1 MLTART
7 MRFPRSAV
15 VFCLFIA
22 GCAGGKPAANA
33 PQPGI
38 GVRAAAPSEPAAT
51 LPVVPS
57 GPTWLLGAAKELEAE
72 HVTGTIALYDTQDGV
87 LACSDVRKC
96 QEAVLPA
103 STFKIPHSM
112 VAFETGAVDSP
123 DTIIPWD
130 HRTYSNDDW
139 NQDLKFRDAFRLSCV
154 PCYRAIA
161 RKVGAASEQEWLN
174 KLGYGNR
181 DMSGGADM
189 FWLRGGLRISPVE
202 QIDFLRRF
210 DGNELP
216 ISTRTADWVRDI
228 MTLDVTENYVLRG
241 KTGSTSPPDEPRE
254 LGWFVGWLELGERRV
269 FFATLLDGHAD
280 GVDPG
285 SVRRR
290 VTERVLR
297 ARGYLPP
304 ISIVPTL

>member
-1 MLTART
+1 MLAPSAMTLS
-7 MRFPRSAV
+7 RSAV
-15 VFCLFIA
+15 LFCLLMV
-22 GCAGGKPAANA
+22 GCGGAT
-33 PQPGI
+33 
-38 GVRAAAPSEPAAT
+38 PAAT
-51 LPVVPS
+51 APLPSVGMGAAADAAPLAAPPTAPS
-57 GPTWLLGAAKELEAE
+57 GPKELPELNQELQAE
-72 HVTGTIALYDTQDGV
+72 RVTGTIALFDTQEGV
-87 LACSDVRKC
+87 LACSNVKKC

-112 VAFETGAVDSP
+112 VAFETGAVESP
-123 DTIIPWD
+123 DTIMAWD
-130 HRTYSNDDW
+130 HQTYSNRDW

-154 PCYRAIA
+154 PCYRDIA
-161 RKVGAASEQEWLN
+161 RKVGAALEQEWLN

-181 DMSGGADM
+181 DMSGAADM

-210 DGNELP
+210 DGDKLP
-216 ISTRTADWVRDI
+216 ISARTADWVRDI

-269 FFATLLDGHAD
+269 FFATLLDGHAAD
-280 GVDPG
+280 VELRQA
-285 SVRRR
+285 RRT

-297 ARGYLPP
+297 ARGYL
-304 ISIVPTL
+304 

>member
-1 MLTART
+1 ML
-7 MRFPRSAV
+7 
-15 VFCLFIA
+15 FCLLLA
-22 GCAGGKPAANA
+22 GCGGANA
-33 PQPGI
+33 VQPGI
-38 GVRAAAPSEPAAT
+38 GVRPTPPSAPVAT
-51 LPVVPS
+51 LPATPS
-57 GPTWLLGAAKELEAE
+57 GPKWLPELVKELNAE
-72 HVTGTIALYDTQDGV
+72 RVTGSIALFDTQEGV
-87 LACSDVRKC
+87 LGCSDVVKC

-103 STFKIPHSM
+103 STFKIPHSI
-112 VAFETGAVDSP
+112 VAFETGAVESP
-123 DTIIPWD
+123 DTVIPWD
-130 HRTYSNDDW
+130 HQSYSNEDW

-161 RKVGAASEQEWLN
+161 RKVGAAGEQEWLN

-189 FWLRGGLRISPVE
+189 FWLRGGLRISPAE

-210 DGNELP
+210 DGNRLP
-216 ISTRTADWVRDI
+216 ISERTADWVRDI
-228 MTLDVTENYVLRG
+228 MTIDVAEDYVLRG

-280 GVDPG
+280 GVDRL

-297 ARGYLPP
+297 ARGYLPA
-304 ISIVPTL
+304 ISLLPKL

>member
-1 MLTART
+1 
-7 MRFPRSAV
+7 MRFPSSAV
-15 VFCLFIA
+15 VLFCLLSA
-22 GCAGGKPAANA
+22 GCGGSNA
-33 PQPGI
+33 VQPGV
-38 GVRAAAPSEPAAT
+38 GVRPTPRSAPVATPPAK
-51 LPVVPS
+51 PS
-57 GPTWLLGAAKELEAE
+57 GPKWLPDLVNELKAE
-72 HVTGTIALYDTQDGV
+72 RVTGSIALFDTQEGV
-87 LACSDVRKC
+87 LGCSDVEKC

-112 VAFETGAVDSP
+112 VAFETGAVESP
-123 DTIIPWD
+123 DTVIPWD
-130 HRTYSNDDW
+130 HQSYSNEDW

-161 RKVGAASEQEWLN
+161 RKVGAAGEQEWLN

-181 DMSGGADM
+181 DMSGGDDL
-189 FWLRGGLRISPVE
+189 FWLRGGLRISAAE

-210 DGNELP
+210 DGNRLP
-216 ISTRTADWVRDI
+216 ISERTADWVRDI
-228 MTLDVTENYVLRG
+228 MTLDVTESYVLRG

-280 GVDPG
+280 GVDRR

-297 ARGYLPP
+297 ARGYLPAL
-304 ISIVPTL
+304 SILPNL